1 MNKIKEFFKNNEG
14 INTIEI
20 VIILAVVVGIAL
32 IFRDKM
38 IEFAGNI
45 LGDVLNTQTDISPE
59 TIRTAGLA

>member
-1 MNKIKEFFKNNEG
+1 MNKIKEFWKNNEG

>member
-1 MNKIKEFFKNNEG
+1 MNKIKGFFKNEEG

>member
-1 MNKIKEFFKNNEG
+1 MNRNVLKNEQG

-38 IEFAGNI
+38 IDFAGNI
-45 LGDVLNTQTDISPE
+45 LNDVLNTETDINPE
-59 TIRTAGLA
+59 TIRSEGIK

>member
-1 MNKIKEFFKNNEG
+1 MNKVKEFFKNNEG

-45 LGDVLNTQTDISPE
+45 LGDVLNTRTDISPE

>member
-1 MNKIKEFFKNNEG
+1 MNKIFKNEQG

-38 IEFAGNI
+38 IDFAGNV
-45 LGDVLNTQTDISPE
+45 LNDVLNTETDISPE
-59 TIRTAGLA
+59 TIRSEGIK

>member
-1 MNKIKEFFKNNEG
+1 MNKIFKNEQG

-38 IEFAGNI
+38 VDFAGNI
-45 LGDVLNTQTDISPE
+45 LDEVLNTQTDISPE
-59 TIRTAGLA
+59 SIRNGGID

>member
-1 MNKIKEFFKNNEG
+1 MNRNIFKNEQG

-38 IEFAGNI
+38 IDFAGNI
-45 LGDVLNTQTDISPE
+45 LNDVLNTETDINPE
-59 TIRTAGLA
+59 TIRSEGIK